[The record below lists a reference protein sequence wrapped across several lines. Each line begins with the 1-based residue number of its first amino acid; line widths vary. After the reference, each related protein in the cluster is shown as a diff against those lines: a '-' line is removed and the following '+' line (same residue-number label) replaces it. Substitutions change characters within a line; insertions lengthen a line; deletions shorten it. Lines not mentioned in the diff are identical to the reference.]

1 MNREEVEDF
10 LNLPGVAGIALMDGR
25 SRPYFYGIDQA
36 LNFQQKEAL
45 AQGIQQVVETTPP
58 GFEFFE
64 FHFSGHHVYIYKLD
78 HGLIL
83 LVLAHTS
90 LIHADYLQAI
100 ERLRCGLKADP
111 TNAIATFRLLAG
123 NISLSNQSY
132 WKRSSTSETPR
143 VDVAKPPP
151 ASSPASQPA
160 SPISS
165 LAPPRAPISAPE
177 TPQPEMVP
185 LPQVPPKALP
195 EVLPKVL
202 PEPVHPENPDH
213 LAANHPA
220 AEHLAPD
227 HLAPEHG
234 APEPSVMLTLEELL
248 TALNQISDITV
259 RYLGPTVVSNYWKA
273 TRPSLDWLAAFQ
285 IERSAQ
291 ITLCETLSSQPGTA
305 LSPEQQQWAK
315 QWVHA
320 FIGRCSKVI
329 RDFPALLEQSALND
343 QQKVLL
349 STDKT

>member
-1 MNREEVEDF
+1 MNREGVEDF

-64 FHFSGHHVYIYKLD
+64 FHFSGHHAYIYKLD

-90 LIHADYLQAI
+90 LIHSDYLQAI
-100 ERLRCGLKADP
+100 ERLRCELKADP
-111 TNAIATFRLLAG
+111 ANAIATFRLLAG

-132 WKRSSTSETPR
+132 WKRSSTSEVPR

-151 ASSPASQPA
+151 ASPPASQPA

-165 LAPPRAPISAPE
+165 FAPPRAPISAPE
-177 TPQPEMVP
+177 TPQPEIAP
-185 LPQVPPKALP
+185 LPHVPP
-195 EVLPKVL
+195 EVLPEVL
-202 PEPVHPENPDH
+202 PEPVHPEN
-213 LAANHPA
+213 LV
-220 AEHLAPD
+220 HLAPE
-227 HLAPEHG
+227 HSAPEHG

-248 TALNQISDITV
+248 TALNRISDITV

-291 ITLCETLSSQPGTA
+291 ITLCETLSSQTGTA
-305 LSPEQQQWAK
+305 LSLEQQQWAK

-349 STDKT
+349 STDKP

>member
-58 GFEFFE
+58 GFKFFE
-64 FHFSGHHVYIYKLD
+64 FQFSGHHTYIYKLD

-100 ERLRCGLKADP
+100 ERLRCELKADP

-132 WKRSSTSETPR
+132 WKRSSTSEVPR

-151 ASSPASQPA
+151 ASPPAAQPA

-177 TPQPEMVP
+177 TPQLEMVP
-185 LPQVPPKALP
+185 LPQVPPEALP
-195 EVLPKVL
+195 EVLPEVL
-202 PEPVHPENPDH
+202 PEPVQPEN
-213 LAANHPA
+213 LV
-220 AEHLAPD
+220 HLAPD
-227 HLAPEHG
+227 HLAPGHG

-248 TALNQISDITV
+248 SALNQISDLTV

-273 TRPSLDWLAAFQ
+273 TCPSLDWLAAFQ
-285 IERSAQ
+285 VERSAQ
-291 ITLCETLSSQPGTA
+291 ITLSKTLSSQTGKA
-305 LSPEQQQWAK
+305 LSPEQQQRAK

-349 STDKT
+349 SVDKT

>member
-64 FHFSGHHVYIYKLD
+64 FQFTGHHAYIYKLD

-100 ERLRCGLKADP
+100 ERLRCELKADP
-111 TNAIATFRLLAG
+111 ANAIATFRLLAG

-132 WKRSSTSETPR
+132 WKRSTTSGASR

-151 ASSPASQPA
+151 ASQPA

-165 LAPPRAPISAPE
+165 FAPPRAPISAPE
-177 TPQPEMVP
+177 ASQTEIAP
-185 LPQVPPKALP
+185 LP
-195 EVLPKVL
+195 EVPPEVSPKVS
-202 PEPVHPENPDH
+202 PEVIPEAVHTENP
-213 LAANHPA
+213 
-220 AEHLAPD
+220 EQ
-227 HLAPEHG
+227 G

-248 TALNQISDITV
+248 TALNQISDVTV

-285 IERSAQ
+285 VERSAQ
-291 ITLCETLSSQPGTA
+291 ITLCETLSSQNGTA

-315 QWVHA
+315 QWVQA

-329 RDFPALLEQSALND
+329 RDFPALLEQSVLND

-349 STDKT
+349 STDET

>member
-64 FHFSGHHVYIYKLD
+64 FQFSGHHAYIYKLD

-100 ERLRCGLKADP
+100 ERLRCELKADP
-111 TNAIATFRLLAG
+111 ANAIATFRLLAG

-132 WKRSSTSETPR
+132 WKRSSTSEVPR
-143 VDVAKPPP
+143 VDGAKPPP

-165 LAPPRAPISAPE
+165 FAPPRAPISAPE

-185 LPQVPPKALP
+185 LPQVPPAA
-195 EVLPKVL
+195 L
-202 PEPVHPENPDH
+202 PEPVHPENPV
-213 LAANHPA
+213 
-220 AEHLAPD
+220 HLAPV
-227 HLAPEHG
+227 HL
-234 APEPSVMLTLEELL
+234 APEPSVLLTLEELL

-291 ITLCETLSSQPGTA
+291 ITLCETLSSQTGAA

-329 RDFPALLEQSALND
+329 RDFSALLEQSALND